1 VENGGKNADSGRGH
15 RIRWGPGFSWLQLWN
30 NKQFA
35 WPFPVIFSSVL
46 PSVSSIFCPAAP
58 LALQIGCDTCS
69 LPCCHRHF
77 AGSRYLINFLCHL
90 VFQLY
95 FFVLVFIILPC
106 FFGPWTR
113 SPASISMITVDNS
126 TALLRAHGKN
136 FNSVW
141 FSFLFV
147 WHFFSAAGSR
157 SQFCGH
163 FPPLFPFPFPFSSTG
178 SLLIYCQAQLRG
190 IPHPAFILSNLS
202 LATVRRTTTVVTWPC
217 QQCVVSVIDL
227 GFHLPVGSKK

>member
-1 VENGGKNADSGRGH
+1 MEK
-15 RIRWGPGFSWLQLWN
+15 ILIQFGFH
-30 NKQFA
+30 
-35 WPFPVIFSSVL
+35 FSL
-46 PSVSSIFCPAAP
+46 
-58 LALQIGCDTCS
+58 
-69 LPCCHRHF
+69 
-77 AGSRYLINFLCHL
+77 
-90 VFQLY
+90 
-95 FFVLVFIILPC
+95 
-106 FFGPWTR
+106 FG
-113 SPASISMITVDNS
+113 V
-126 TALLRAHGKN
+126 
-136 FNSVW
+136 
-141 FSFLFV
+141 
-147 WHFFSAAGSR
+147 FFSAAGSR